1 MLSTTKDYIGRHS
14 LTRPALNDDGR
25 KQLVGL
31 IPDDGQTAVPR
42 GAQIVANPKRVAP
55 NPMLGEVTSSCYSP
69 NLRHPI
75 ALAIVAD
82 GRRHHGETLHAV
94 SPVTDEAV
102 KVRVTDPVFIDPEK
116 ERLRG

>member
-1 MLSTTKDYIGRHS
+1 MDVWQWIMNAGAPLGISPYGTEAMSILRIEKGHVVSGEINGRTTAGDLGFSSMLSTTKDYIGRHS

-31 IPDDGQTAVPR
+31 IPD
-42 GAQIVANPKRVAP
+42 
-55 NPMLGEVTSSCYSP
+55 
-69 NLRHPI
+69 
-75 ALAIVAD
+75 
-82 GRRHHGETLHAV
+82 AV